1 MRHGPSAGKPQSGLL
16 ATGERL
22 RCFSTCALLFCLG
35 LILLS
40 PQVSP
45 RCPNGTS
52 MSLGLAIHRVV
63 TRTTHPLDPWRSLG
77 RDGGVVSILTL
88 RYVSKDATCDLSWES
103 PWRDIM
109 PGPPFPPHRGLV
121 PVVSL
126 LLSNF
131 CCLFVWLQFP
141 DSRSVPITKSFT
153 HTIQLSLPSPI
164 GLSRTPRT
172 RQLRSGAVLHN
183 THPLPTLPSHVTGR
197 QERRSRGALTKNIP
211 LSRLRP
217 LPS

>member
-131 CCLFVWLQFP
+131 CCLFHCL
-141 DSRSVPITKSFT
+141 
-153 HTIQLSLPSPI
+153 
-164 GLSRTPRT
+164 
-172 RQLRSGAVLHN
+172 
-183 THPLPTLPSHVTGR
+183 
-197 QERRSRGALTKNIP
+197 AL
-211 LSRLRP
+211 LSRLQIRSHHEIFHTHNPTLSP
-217 LPS
+217 LSHWIVTNTSYTPATLRSRLT